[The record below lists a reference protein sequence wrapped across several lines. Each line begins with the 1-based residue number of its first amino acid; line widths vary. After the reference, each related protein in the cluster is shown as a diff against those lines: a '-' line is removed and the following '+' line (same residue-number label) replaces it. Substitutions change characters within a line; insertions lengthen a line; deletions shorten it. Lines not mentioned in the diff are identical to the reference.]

1 MVKDKSNYHILVVE
15 DNPGD
20 FALVE
25 DYLMEQILQPH
36 IVQANC
42 FTAADQLLKTS
53 VFPFDVILLDI
64 TLPDKSGKALV
75 DDFLKIAVDCPV
87 IVLTG
92 FTDIEFSIH
101 SISLGVADYLLKDDL
116 NGISLYKSIIYCLER
131 RKKIEEITE
140 SEKRY
145 SDLFHLS
152 PQPMYVYDIETLQ
165 FLDVN
170 HAAIMH
176 YGYKADEFLNITIKD
191 IRFNEDLDQLN
202 EVVDYLKK
210 NTDKTFKGSSFRH
223 KKKNGELIFVDVQ
236 TNAIFYKN
244 KKAQISIITDV
255 TERSNY
261 IQTIENQNKK
271 LQEIAWMQSHLVR
284 APLVRIMGLTDL
296 IQNHTVANET
306 ELNDLLQHLLNSAN
320 DLDTIIKDISDK
332 TFETKNK
339 G

>member
-1 MVKDKSNYHILVVE
+1 MVKDKSIYHILIVE

-25 DYLMEQILQPH
+25 DYLMDQILQPV
-36 IVQANC
+36 IVQAKS
-42 FTAADQLLKTS
+42 FTAATQTLKTS
-53 VFPFDVILLDI
+53 ANLFDVILLDI

-131 RKKIEEITE
+131 RKKIKEITE

-170 HAAIMH
+170 HAAVVH
-176 YGYKADEFLNITIKD
+176 YGYNVDEFLNITIKD
-191 IRFNEDLDQLN
+191 LRFDEDLEELN
-202 EVVDYLKK
+202 EIVNYLKK
-210 NTDKTFKGSSFRH
+210 NTHKTYKGTSFRH
-223 KKKNGELIFVDVQ
+223 KKKNGEIIYVDVQ
-236 TNAIFYKN
+236 TKSIFYKN
-244 KKAQISIITDV
+244 IKSQISIITDV
-255 TERSNY
+255 TERLNY
-261 IQTIENQNKK
+261 IQTIEDQNKK

-284 APLVRIMGLTDL
+284 APLARIMGITDL
-296 IQNHTVANET
+296 IQNHTAENEA
-306 ELNDLLQHLLNSAN
+306 ELHDLLQHLLNSVN
-320 DLDTIIKDISDK
+320 ELDTIIKDVSDK
-332 TFETKNK
+332 TFATKIK
-339 G
+339 V